1 MANTYTVKGNY
12 GTGNPCLV
20 VCYQLPNSY
29 TTAYAVEGSKNIC
42 FTHEEINEGVNVET
56 ITDYDYIT
64 ANFPVED
71 EWSLREEVDEV
82 MS

>member
-1 MANTYTVKGNY
+1 MTNTFTVRGTY
-12 GTGNPCLV
+12 GTNNPCQV
-20 VCYQLPNSY
+20 ICYLLPYSY
-29 TTAYAVEGSKNIC
+29 TTAYVVEGSKNIC
-42 FTHEEINEGVNVET
+42 FTNEEVNEGVNVET

-71 EWSLREEVDEV
+71 EWSLIEEVDEV